1 MNRVKNS
8 VLYNDRTNHP
18 PLAFFFL
25 QHNTRR
31 PNKKKEKKK
40 INKGPGLHTS
50 VVLLLLVVVAEL
62 SFALRRHPALRL
74 EHLVR
79 LGRTAL
85 EALRRVVPLQTS
97 GGVHPSRIKIA
108 HRVMALRRDPT

>member
-1 MNRVKNS
+1 MTGQTTR
-8 VLYNDRTNHP
+8 L
-18 PLAFFFL
+18 LLFFFTT
-25 QHNTRR
+25 QHQTTKQ
-31 PNKKKEKKK
+31 KKRKKKK

>member
-18 PLAFFFL
+18 PLAFFFY
-25 QHNTRR
+25 NTT
-31 PNKKKEKKK
+31 PDDQTKKKKKK

>member
-1 MNRVKNS
+1 MTGQTTR
-8 VLYNDRTNHP
+8 L
-18 PLAFFFL
+18 LLFFFY
-25 QHNTRR
+25 NTT
-31 PNKKKEKKK
+31 PDDQTKKKKKK

>member
-1 MNRVKNS
+1 MTGQTTR
-8 VLYNDRTNHP
+8 L
-18 PLAFFFL
+18 LLFFFY
-25 QHNTRR
+25 NTT
-31 PNKKKEKKK
+31 PDDQTKKKKKKK

>member
-18 PLAFFFL
+18 PLAFFFY
-25 QHNTRR
+25 NT
-31 PNKKKEKKK
+31 PDDQTKKKKKK

>member
-18 PLAFFFL
+18 PLAFFFFTT
-25 QHNTRR
+25 QHQTTKQ
-31 PNKKKEKKK
+31 KKRKKK